1 MRCRIHAE
9 IRKRPALKRS
19 IRTANGSAFL
29 SNRIGMPHN
38 RFNYALR
45 RREHQAIAAATHS

>member
-1 MRCRIHAE
+1 MRCGIHAD

-45 RREHQAIAAATHS
+45 RREHQAIAPATHS